1 MMLRTRF
8 APSPT
13 GVLHIGGARTA
24 LFNWLLARR
33 HGGTFVL
40 RIEDTDTER
49 STRESIDQIL
59 QAMSWLGLD
68 ADEGPYLQTDR
79 LERYQAVAKQLLDA
93 RAAYRCYCSR
103 DELAAMRAEQRSR
116 GLKPRYGRPLQVAD
130 DGRARGRRGR
140 AVQDPGTGPGSSS
153 RLDPWRG
160 GL

>member
-1 MMLRTRF
+1 MTLRTRF

-40 RIEDTDTER
+40 RIEDTDTAR

-59 QAMSWLGLD
+59 QAMSWLGLE

-79 LERYQAVAKQLLDA
+79 LDRYQAVAKQLLDA
-93 RAAYRCYCSR
+93 GLAYRCYCR
-103 DELAAMRAEQRSR
+103 REDLAAMRAEQRSR
-116 GLKPRYGRPLQVAD
+116 GLKPRYDGRWQVANN
-130 DGRARGRRGR
+130 RRTRGRRRG
-140 AVQDPGTGPGSSS
+140 ALQDPGTGSRSSS
-153 RLDPWRG
+153 RLDPRG
-160 GL
+160 GGL